1 MLTILK
7 IYIFKEANTYV
18 YDANR
23 ISGLGSINVEPDAR
37 FCHEHAAMQAVIES
51 QQNALIM
58 FENNLAVD
66 FQEAAMIHEGAYAE
80 DIEALHENVFTDIFK
95 RIKDL
100 FMKLWAKIKSI
111 FKVFIAKFD
120 SIFMKSSKEFIKKYK
135 KDVLKKDLTDVTIN
149 YSKPKGVQFVISSGL
164 LITVKRTDKDELEKE
179 LENYD
184 SEKQEEEYIKTLTGL
199 TNTTLADFDKEYHEH
214 CYEDESKEDLTTSL
228 LSDAIATLEGSD
240 DILKKVK
247 KANDIL
253 NKAIGNIIKEI
264 DNIYTSDK
272 IYLDSVPTAIEFKY
286 MTNAGTSIDLD
297 IVSVGEGPSYAL
309 EKDTITEIVRS
320 SLPSIGK
327 SVFFRK
333 QGRRVDMEWMVT
345 NKNRTIY
352 DCSEPYLTG
361 LELVS
366 GVTQSSFKEFLGG
379 NDETYNGINSD
390 KKFLFGG

>member
-1 MLTILK
+1 M
-7 IYIFKEANTYV
+7 F

-51 QQNALIM
+51 QQNELIM

-135 KDVLKKDLTDVTIN
+135 KDVLNKDLTDVTIN
-149 YSKPKGVQFVISSGL
+149 YSKPKNVAFVISSGL
-164 LITVKRTDKDELEKE
+164 SITVKNINKDELEKE

-214 CYEDESKEDLTTSL
+214 CYEDESKEDLTNSL

-253 NKAIGNIIKEI
+253 NRAIGNIIKEI
-264 DNIYTSDK
+264 DKEQSDFAKASSDTKTTIHRGFNTEKDKTDVTSVNAYGIRDNANPENVK
-272 IYLDSVPTAIEFKY
+272 TQKEIQQIMLSLLSKKATCCQSCITKVTAGTVREAKFGASQARRVIVKALGAKSVNGESALLDAIEESAAY
-286 MTNAGTSIDLD
+286 EA
-297 IVSVGEGPSYAL
+297 
-309 EKDTITEIVRS
+309 EI
-320 SLPSIGK
+320 
-327 SVFFRK
+327 
-333 QGRRVDMEWMVT
+333 
-345 NKNRTIY
+345 
-352 DCSEPYLTG
+352 
-361 LELVS
+361 ELR
-366 GVTQSSFKEFLGG
+366 
-379 NDETYNGINSD
+379 
-390 KKFLFGG
+390 

>member
-1 MLTILK
+1 M
-7 IYIFKEANTYV
+7 F

-135 KDVLKKDLTDVTIN
+135 KDVLNKDLTDITIN
-149 YSKPKGVQFVISSGL
+149 YSKPKNVQFVISSGL
-164 LITVKRTDKDELEKE
+164 LITVKRTNKDELEKE

-264 DNIYTSDK
+264 DKEQSDFAKASSDTKTTIHRAFNTEKDKTDVTSAYAYGIKDNAK
-272 IYLDSVPTAIEFKY
+272 PEVVKTQKETQQIMLSLLSKKATCCQSCITKVTAGTVREAKFGASQARRVIVKALGAKSVNGESALLDAIEESAAY
-286 MTNAGTSIDLD
+286 EA
-297 IVSVGEGPSYAL
+297 
-309 EKDTITEIVRS
+309 EI
-320 SLPSIGK
+320 
-327 SVFFRK
+327 
-333 QGRRVDMEWMVT
+333 
-345 NKNRTIY
+345 
-352 DCSEPYLTG
+352 
-361 LELVS
+361 ELR
-366 GVTQSSFKEFLGG
+366 
-379 NDETYNGINSD
+379 
-390 KKFLFGG
+390 

>member
-1 MLTILK
+1 M
-7 IYIFKEANTYV
+7 F

-51 QQNALIM
+51 QQNELIM

-135 KDVLKKDLTDVTIN
+135 KDVMNKDLKDITIN
-149 YSKPKGVQFVISSGL
+149 YSRPNNVQFVISKILTVNITDADISGGQDS
-164 LITVKRTDKDELEKE
+164 IQKA

-184 SEKQEEEYIKTLTGL
+184 SERQEEEYIEHLTGL
-199 TNTTLADFDKEYHEH
+199 RNVTLADFDKEYHEH
-214 CYEDESKEDLTTSL
+214 CYEDESKEDLTSSL
-228 LSDAIATLEGSD
+228 VADAISYLEGSD
-240 DILKKVK
+240 DVLKRVK

-253 NKAIGNIIKEI
+253 ERAIANIIKEI
-264 DNIYTSDK
+264 DKEQSDFAKLKSNEDMDTTIYYTTDAGEKNNIQKMK
-272 IYLDSVPTAIEFKY
+272 IDRDTDEDAIKSQKPVKQATINLLSKRAACLQSCITKVTAGTVREAKFGASQARRVIVKALGAKSVNGESALLNAIEESAAY
-286 MTNAGTSIDLD
+286 EA
-297 IVSVGEGPSYAL
+297 
-309 EKDTITEIVRS
+309 EI
-320 SLPSIGK
+320 
-327 SVFFRK
+327 
-333 QGRRVDMEWMVT
+333 
-345 NKNRTIY
+345 
-352 DCSEPYLTG
+352 
-361 LELVS
+361 ELR
-366 GVTQSSFKEFLGG
+366 
-379 NDETYNGINSD
+379 
-390 KKFLFGG
+390 

>member
-1 MLTILK
+1 M
-7 IYIFKEANTYV
+7 F

-135 KDVLKKDLTDVTIN
+135 KDVLNKDLTDITIN
-149 YSKPKGVQFVISSGL
+149 YSKPKNVQFVISSGL
-164 LITVKRTDKDELEKE
+164 LITVKRTNKDELEKE

-264 DNIYTSDK
+264 DKEQSDFAKASSDTKTTIHRAFNTEKDKTDVTSAYAYGIKDNAK
-272 IYLDSVPTAIEFKY
+272 PEAVKTQKETQQIMLSLLSKKATCCQSCITKVTAGTVREAKFGASQARRVIVKALGAKSVNGESALLDAIEESAAY
-286 MTNAGTSIDLD
+286 EA
-297 IVSVGEGPSYAL
+297 
-309 EKDTITEIVRS
+309 EI
-320 SLPSIGK
+320 
-327 SVFFRK
+327 
-333 QGRRVDMEWMVT
+333 
-345 NKNRTIY
+345 
-352 DCSEPYLTG
+352 
-361 LELVS
+361 ELR
-366 GVTQSSFKEFLGG
+366 
-379 NDETYNGINSD
+379 
-390 KKFLFGG
+390 

>member
-1 MLTILK
+1 M
-7 IYIFKEANTYV
+7 F

-51 QQNALIM
+51 QQNELIM

-66 FQEAAMIHEGAYAE
+66 FQEAAMIHEGANVE

-149 YSKPKGVQFVISSGL
+149 YSKPNDVQFIISQALSVSL
-164 LITVKRTDKDELEKE
+164 SSDELQKNIANRE
-179 LENYD
+179 LNKVLEDYD
-184 SEKQEEEYIKTLTGL
+184 SEKQEEEYIEKLTGL
-199 TNTTLADFDKEYHEH
+199 KNVTLADFDKEYHEH

-253 NKAIGNIIKEI
+253 NKAVGKIIKEI
-264 DNIYTSDK
+264 DKEQSEFAKAKSDEATRIHTTFSTDKGETEVEANAYMRSKGKTSEAIK
-272 IYLDSVPTAIEFKY
+272 ASKEKQQVTLSLLSKRASCLQSCVTKVTAGTIREAKFGASQARRVIVKALGAKGYNGESALLDAIEESAAY
-286 MTNAGTSIDLD
+286 EA
-297 IVSVGEGPSYAL
+297 
-309 EKDTITEIVRS
+309 EI
-320 SLPSIGK
+320 
-327 SVFFRK
+327 
-333 QGRRVDMEWMVT
+333 
-345 NKNRTIY
+345 
-352 DCSEPYLTG
+352 
-361 LELVS
+361 ELR
-366 GVTQSSFKEFLGG
+366 
-379 NDETYNGINSD
+379 
-390 KKFLFGG
+390 